1 MSHSKFDQ
9 YTLESLIRP
18 LWLKKANKSFESPD
32 MWNLYLWINELQL
45 KVLNLTSGLDKN
57 KLAGQIKDLQDN
69 IQALTRVKMSAETAI
84 KNLEVKIKE
93 ITVKYEEE
101 RVLRID
107 LEKGL

>member
-1 MSHSKFDQ
+1 MHIF
-9 YTLESLIRP
+9 
-18 LWLKKANKSFESPD
+18 SFQDITKD
-32 MWNLYLWINELQL
+32 MCELHL
-45 KVLNLTSGLDKN
+45 RVLNPTSGLDKN

>member
-1 MSHSKFDQ
+1 M
-9 YTLESLIRP
+9 TAIV
-18 LWLKKANKSFESPD
+18 SPD
-32 MWNLYLWINELQL
+32 MWISVLINIRNYSQIRI
-45 KVLNLTSGLDKN
+45 LNPTSGLDKN

>member
-1 MSHSKFDQ
+1 MNS
-9 YTLESLIRP
+9 
-18 LWLKKANKSFESPD
+18 
-32 MWNLYLWINELQL
+32 
-45 KVLNLTSGLDKN
+45 TSGLDKN